1 MSQVQKSNPAQKALA
16 DRHDALCD
24 KFQENF
30 KKGRKYLVSLN
41 EKGIMT
47 EPYKELTEKTFNDIS
62 WRISETVNS
71 VRPYDNTELV
81 AEILKLRLEYAKNE
95 GAASYSQLRFN
106 QSETL
111 FNKPSEV
118 SDFLMAFMK
127 KCYEGLKKERE
138 EIQQSFPQYRNI
150 SVIPSAERNSYL
162 KEKYGNLRRDF
173 SYDRVLTSVVELL
186 NHLYGIECVQNAPLL
201 WTLSKGDKKAQLK
214 IDLFNYSN
222 AVPGAHYANC
232 TLKDENGIKK
242 YEVLAAS
249 SNKTRKTLSIEE
261 VRFFLMSL
269 GNIVFDLLYQ
279 GNDKKEVPVEI
290 KSGCRRFLGQFAHD
304 AKLIESFGA
313 DANEAKLLAESVL
326 AGLNTEYFVEA
337 LKALIDVEVHIVSDE
352 KIYDDLKVL
361 ENSIIRRVYD
371 TLRDERLFPE
381 YLDSDIL
388 SLTNMSN
395 VFAKGR
401 GAYAYLNLAGEKVAE
416 YLYSEYE
423 KNPSFIQQ
431 IESLWAK
438 PEKGN
443 ALYDKLASV
452 DFYLK

>member
-1 MSQVQKSNPAQKALA
+1 MSTTKNNKATQKALA

-30 KKGRKYLVSLN
+30 KNGRKYIVSLN
-41 EKGIMT
+41 NKGIMT
-47 EPYKELTEKTFNDIS
+47 EPYRELPEKTFSDIS

-81 AEILKLRLEYAKNE
+81 TEILKLRLEYAKNE
-95 GAASYSQLRFN
+95 YAASYSQLRFK

-111 FNKPSEV
+111 FNNPSEV
-118 SDFLMAFMK
+118 SDYLMAFMK
-127 KCYEGLKKERE
+127 KCYDGLKKERI
-138 EIQQSFPQYRNI
+138 EIQQTYPYFKNI
-150 SVIPSAERNSYL
+150 SVIPSAEKNSYL
-162 KEKYGNLRRDF
+162 KEKYGNLTRDF

-186 NHLYGIECVQNAPLL
+186 NHLYGIEWVQNAPLL

-279 GNDKKEVPVEI
+279 GNDKKKVPVEI

-313 DANEAKLLAESVL
+313 DANEAKLLAESVI

-337 LKALIDVEVHIVSDE
+337 LKALIDVEVHNVSDE

-371 TLRDERLFPE
+371 TLRDEHLFPE

-431 IESLWAK
+431 IASLW
-438 PEKGN
+438 KGN
-443 ALYDKLASV
+443 ALYDKLVSV
-452 DFYLK
+452 DFYMND

>member
-1 MSQVQKSNPAQKALA
+1 MSKIKNSTPAQKVSA
-16 DRHDALCD
+16 DKHDALCE

-30 KKGRKYLVSLN
+30 RKGRMYLTSLN
-41 EKGIMT
+41 EKEVMT
-47 EPYKELTEKTFNDIS
+47 EPYKELPEKTFNDIS

-81 AEILKLRLEYAKNE
+81 AEILKLRLEYSKNE
-95 GAASYSQLRFN
+95 GASSYSQLRFN

-111 FNKPSEV
+111 FKKPADV
-118 SDFLMAFMK
+118 SDFLIAFMK
-127 KCYEGLKKERE
+127 KCYDGLKKERV

-162 KEKYGNLRRDF
+162 KEKYGSLRRDF

-186 NHLYGIECVQNAPLL
+186 NNLYGIECVQNAPLL

-222 AVPGAHYANC
+222 AIPGAHYANC

-242 YEVLAAS
+242 YEVNAAS

-279 GNDKKEVPVEI
+279 GKDKKEVPVEI

-304 AKLIESFGA
+304 EKFLESIGK
-313 DANEAKLLAESVL
+313 DSDEAKLLSESVL
-326 AGLNTEYFVEA
+326 TGLDMEYFVEA
-337 LKALIDVEVHIVSDE
+337 LKALIDVEVHNVSDE
-352 KIYDDLKVL
+352 KIYEDLKVL
-361 ENSIIRRVYD
+361 ENSIIRRVYNA
-371 TLRDERLFPE
+371 LSDEHLFPE

-401 GAYAYLNLAGEKVAE
+401 GAYAYLNLAGEKIAE
-416 YLYSEYE
+416 YLYAEY
-423 KNPSFIQQ
+423 KKSPSFIQQ

-443 ALYDKLASV
+443 TLYEKLTSA